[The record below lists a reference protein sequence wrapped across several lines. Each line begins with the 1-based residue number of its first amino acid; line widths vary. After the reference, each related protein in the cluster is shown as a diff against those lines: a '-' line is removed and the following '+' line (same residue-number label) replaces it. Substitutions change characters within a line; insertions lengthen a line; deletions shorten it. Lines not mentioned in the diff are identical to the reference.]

1 MKHTL
6 YYIVFLLLA
15 VLLPTGCSEDVLPGQ
30 EPSEETVTWRFSVLM
45 PDARQATRT
54 MGEYAAFDELY
65 VAVFNDQ
72 ENLNFLE
79 DFAKAT
85 VVTTTPP
92 TTDKDQ
98 LTTFEVTLKKT
109 SEPRRIHLIGNYPGL
124 TFPFGEEGQ
133 LVGKLKVDIGD
144 EHNDAYWG
152 RVRVNNIQEEVP
164 AGMTRIPMV
173 RNFAKVQLNIDP
185 SVKNFK
191 LTGFA
196 LHNVPQSGTV
206 APYNSTGGNFA
217 NFVASDSVCQTY
229 DNLFSTQKY
238 EGNEPYGVQILPLEN
253 KEENYHKPKQD
264 GSVDPFYIYER
275 RNRGAGNPTS
285 VILRGKFSTSG
296 NFDEVEETFYKLDLI
311 YKDSE
316 SNADVYYNLLRNFVY
331 TLNVKKITTAG
342 YTFEQALEKP
352 ASNNV
357 AASTD
362 VEDFTNISDGKER
375 LFVSTTYLL
384 MTSGNPVEIYYR
396 YVPDVQKDDTETN
409 NTTAQGGPVT
419 LTLSDGLVLK
429 SATGDVVPYKVE
441 TADVDDAKDDHNDW
455 RKVTLFPNNPSLIK
469 ESQTLTISAGGLQRK
484 IELEL
489 VQPYVFNDVQAYPD
503 EVLRVQKARLDVLVS
518 IPTALPVGIFPLK
531 FFIGSDKNTIY
542 PVPGT
547 GLYAE
552 TRNGEYGFVKELS
565 WEEYESLTPING
577 SVTFRTKFQTNCV
590 ESSVLSGQTG
600 ATRVYADN
608 DYFERKY
615 DDFYNITKNQSDYTI
630 NIATSVKVNI
640 QQDNSLWP
648 EKIHANGA
656 NTGTENVT
664 VTYMD
669 ENVGN
674 ITIDRD
680 NVTKG
685 LTITD
690 LYGLPDKNAPLT
702 FTFDDRYSYANEAWV
717 GPMTYTATCTAQ
729 QLLDGGV
736 TLNFTHEEYTPPTSL
751 TVGTNIGVTVQK
763 HNFRYPQQMYN
774 SGSNSGTETVTVTY
788 KGEEVGTITIDHD
801 NVTSTVTLEY
811 TEGFEPQE
819 ELTFVF
825 MDNPY
830 QGGGEWHAESPYT
843 ATCNVADMANGTAVL
858 YFTTTVDLPWREI
871 PLDGINVDIQR
882 IMGRYPK
889 QIYNTSANDGTESVS
904 VSYNGQPLS
913 SNVTIDRTSVH
924 SGYITLT
931 EGAFDA
937 TGTLTFTFKDAYWS
951 YKNGFGWSDEKGYG
965 ATTYTVSCTVQDLMN
980 GGVTLEFMTSLNGI
994 TLNNPVKVQ
1003 TFTRSYT
1010 RYYQTYTRNV
1020 YPQNLENSEQGTEI
1034 VNVYHNG
1041 VKIAETSIYRERF
1054 YDQEFFIPI
1063 DGASSET
1070 ITFEFSDQYCTSL
1083 SYNNNLNYTW
1093 NGYKISFKEEISIQ
1107 DLNNGETV
1115 YFETDEIKMYNSIDI
1130 KAGNETVK
1138 TISIPKYND
1147 DYYPKNITQGS
1158 YETVSVSYNGTNI
1171 GTIHIENSNNTLIIR
1186 SNATLSSD
1194 TALEESYELE
1204 FEFQDYYRNNNG
1216 YWWSERTYIATCTVG
1231 ELINGTAQLE
1241 FTRQ

>member
-6 YYIVFLLLA
+6 YYIAFLLLA
-15 VLLPTGCSEDVLPGQ
+15 VLLPTGCTEDILPGQ
-30 EPSEETVTWRFSVLM
+30 EPSEETVTWQFSVLM
-45 PDARQATRT
+45 PEARQATRA

-65 VAVFNDQ
+65 LAVFNDQ

-92 TTDKDQ
+92 TTNKDQ
-98 LTTFEVTLKKT
+98 QTTFEVTLKKT

-133 LVGKLKVDIGD
+133 LVGKLKVDIED
-144 EHNDAYWG
+144 EHNDVYWG
-152 RVRVNNIQEEVP
+152 RVRVSNIQEEVP

-185 SVKNFK
+185 SVTNFK

-196 LHNVPQSGTV
+196 LHNVPLSGTV
-206 APYNSTGGNFA
+206 APYNNGDFA
-217 NFVASDSVCQTY
+217 NFVASDDNVCQTY

-238 EGNEPYGVQILPLEN
+238 EGNEPYGMQVLPLEN
-253 KEENYHKPKQD
+253 KDENYHKPKPD
-264 GSVDPFYIYER
+264 GTVDPFYIFER
-275 RNRGAGNPTS
+275 KNRGAGNPTS

-311 YKDSE
+311 YKDLE
-316 SNADVYYNLLRNFVY
+316 SNVDEYYNLLRNFVY
-331 TLNVKKITTAG
+331 TLNVKSITTAG
-342 YTFEQALEKP
+342 YTFEEALEKP

-384 MTSGNPVEIYYR
+384 MTSGNPVDIYYR
-396 YVPDVQKDDTETN
+396 YVPDVQYEDTETN
-409 NTTAQGGPVT
+409 NPTSQGGPVT
-419 LTLSDGLVLK
+419 LTLSDGVVLK
-429 SATGDVVPYKVE
+429 TATSDVVPYKVE
-441 TADVDDAKDDHNDW
+441 TADVDDVKDDHNDW
-455 RKVTLFPNNPSLIK
+455 RKVTLYPNDPSLIK
-469 ESQTLTISAGGLQRK
+469 KSQTLTISAGGLQRK

-489 VQPYVFNDVQAYPD
+489 VKPYVFNGVQAYPN
-503 EVLRVQKARLDVLVS
+503 EVLRIQKARLDVMVS

-577 SVTFRTKFQTNCV
+577 SVTFRTKFQTNCA

-608 DYFERKY
+608 EYFERKY
-615 DDFYNITKNQSDYTI
+615 DDFYNIEKDASDYTI
-630 NIATSVKVNI
+630 NIATSVAVDI
-640 QQDNSLWP
+640 QKDNGLWP
-648 EKIHANGA
+648 ERIHANGA

-674 ITIDRD
+674 ITIDSD

-702 FTFDDRYSYANEAWV
+702 FTFEDRYSYANGAWV
-717 GPMTYTATCTAQ
+717 GPMTYTATCTVQ

-763 HNFRYPQQMYN
+763 HNFRYPELMYD
-774 SGSNSGTETVTVTY
+774 SGSNSGEETVTVTY
-788 KGEEVGTITIDHD
+788 KGEKVGTITIDHD

-843 ATCNVADMANGTAVL
+843 ATCTVADLANGTAVL
-858 YFTTTVDLPWREI
+858 DFTTTVDLPWREI

-889 QIYNTSANDGTESVS
+889 QIYNTGANNGTESVS

-913 SNVTIDRTSVH
+913 SNVTIDHDKVH

-931 EGAFDA
+931 EGTFDA
-937 TGTLTFTFKDAYWS
+937 MGELTFTFEDAYWS
-951 YKNGFGWSDEKGYG
+951 YKNGFGWSDEKGYE
-965 ATTYTVSCTVQDLMN
+965 ATTYTVSCKVQNLMN
-980 GGVTLEFMTSLNGI
+980 GDVTLEFMTRLNGFMMKGNKI
-994 TLNNPVKVQ
+994 SVQQDVYTGTWWYEVK
-1003 TFTRSYT
+1003 TE
-1010 RYYQTYTRNV
+1010 V
-1020 YPQNLENSEQGTEI
+1020 YPKKLHDN
-1034 VNVYHNG
+1034 
-1041 VKIAETSIYRERF
+1041 
-1054 YDQEFFIPI
+1054 
-1063 DGASSET
+1063 SSET
-1070 ITFEFSDQYCTSL
+1070 VFVSTNNMIIAEIQIDKTSLSTGIEDYYILLPNIVDENVTFEFSDKYCVKAELNAGIS
-1083 SYNNNLNYTW
+1083 SYSWTYSWSSESFPYTATA
-1093 NGYKISFKEEISIQ
+1093 
-1107 DLNNGETV
+1107 TV
-1115 YFETDEIKMYNSIDI
+1115 EAL
-1130 KAGNETVK
+1130 KA
-1138 TISIPKYND
+1138 
-1147 DYYPKNITQGS
+1147 
-1158 YETVSVSYNGTNI
+1158 
-1171 GTIHIENSNNTLIIR
+1171 
-1186 SNATLSSD
+1186 
-1194 TALEESYELE
+1194 
-1204 FEFQDYYRNNNG
+1204 
-1216 YWWSERTYIATCTVG
+1216 
-1231 ELINGTAQLE
+1231 GTAQLN
-1241 FTRQ
+1241 FTHQ